1 MFLTKRG
8 KIAAYL
14 KTASP
19 SPFHD
24 LLTQWHSGQMRERLE
39 SLGLT
44 KLEFHIDWLPDYK
57 CIDIQGRSGKLYVNI
72 QIEPGAFTIA
82 VDPDEP
88 DEPMEFPLESAERF
102 YETVRSHI

>member
-19 SPFHD
+19 SPFAE
-24 LLTQWHSGQMRERLE
+24 LLAQWHTDQMRDRLE

-57 CIDIQGRSGKLYVNI
+57 CIDIQGRRDRMYVDI
-72 QIEPGAFTIA
+72 QIEPASFTIA
-82 VDPDEP
+82 MDEDEP
-88 DEPMEFPLESAERF
+88 DEPTEYALVSAEGF
-102 YETVRSHI
+102 YDTLRDTL

>member
-24 LLTQWHSGQMRERLE
+24 LLAQWHTGQMQERLE
-39 SLGLT
+39 AVFRNAAILPRLVRN
-44 KLEFHIDWLPDYK
+44 IDSPPLF
-57 CIDIQGRSGKLYVNI
+57 SGYH
-72 QIEPGAFTIA
+72 GF
-82 VDPDEP
+82 
-88 DEPMEFPLESAERF
+88 R
-102 YETVRSHI
+102 

>member
-19 SPFHD
+19 SPFHG
-24 LLTQWHSGQMRERLE
+24 LLEQWHAGQMRGRLE
-39 SLGLT
+39 SLRLR

-57 CIDIQGRSGKLYVNI
+57 CIDIQGRRDRMYVDI
-72 QIEPGAFTIA
+72 QIEPASFTIA
-82 VDPDEP
+82 MDEDEP
-88 DEPMEFPLESAERF
+88 DEHTEYALVSAEGYYDALR
-102 YETVRSHI
+102 VAL

>member
-19 SPFHD
+19 SPFHG
-24 LLTQWHSGQMRERLE
+24 LLEQWLAGQMRGRLE
-39 SLGLT
+39 SLRLR

-57 CIDIQGRSGKLYVNI
+57 CIDIQGHRDRMYVDI
-72 QIEPGAFTIA
+72 QIEPASFTIA
-82 VDPDEP
+82 MDEDEP
-88 DEPMEFPLESAERF
+88 DEPTEYALVSAEGF
-102 YETVRSHI
+102 YDTLRDTL

>member
-39 SLGLT
+39 TLGLT
-44 KLEFHIDWLPDYK
+44 KLEFHIDWHPDFK
-57 CIDIQGRSGKLYVNI
+57 CIDIQGRRDRLYVNI
-72 QIEPGAFTIA
+72 QIEPASFTIA
-82 VDPDEP
+82 MDEDEP
-88 DEPMEFPLESAERF
+88 DDPTEYALVSAECF
-102 YETVRSHI
+102 YDTLRKAL

>member
-19 SPFHD
+19 SPFAE
-24 LLTQWHSGQMRERLE
+24 LLEQWHTGQMRERLE
-39 SLGLT
+39 ATGLG

-57 CIDIQGRSGKLYVNI
+57 CIDIQGRRDRMYVNI
-72 QIEPGAFTIA
+72 QIEPASFTIA
-82 VDPDEP
+82 MDEDEP
-88 DEPMEFPLESAERF
+88 DDPTEHTLVSAEGF
-102 YETVRSHI
+102 YDALRDAL

>member
-19 SPFHD
+19 SPFTE
-24 LLTQWHSGQMRERLE
+24 LLAQWHTDQMRDRMEAM
-39 SLGLT
+39 GLR

-57 CIDIQGRSGKLYVNI
+57 CIDIQGRRDRTYVNI
-72 QIEPGAFTIA
+72 QIEPASFTIA
-82 VDPDEP
+82 VDENEP
-88 DEPMEFPLESAERF
+88 DEPTEYALMSAEGF
-102 YETVRSHI
+102 YDTLRDTL

>member
-24 LLTQWHSGQMRERLE
+24 LLVQWHTGQMRERLE
-39 SLGLT
+39 TLGLT

-57 CIDIQGRSGKLYVNI
+57 CIDIQGRRDRMYVDI
-72 QIEPGAFTIA
+72 QIELVSFSIA
-82 VDPDEP
+82 MDADEP
-88 DEPMEFPLESAERF
+88 DDPTEYALASAEGF
-102 YETVRSHI
+102 YDTLREAL

>member
-19 SPFHD
+19 SPFTE
-24 LLTQWHSGQMRERLE
+24 LLAQWHAGQMRNRLE
-39 SLGLT
+39 SLRLG

-57 CIDIQGRSGKLYVNI
+57 CIDIQGRRDRMYVDI
-72 QIEPGAFTIA
+72 QIEPASFTIA
-82 VDPDEP
+82 MDEDEP
-88 DEPMEFPLESAERF
+88 DDPTEYALLTAEGF
-102 YETVRSHI
+102 YDTLRDTL

>member
-14 KTASP
+14 NTASP

-39 SLGLT
+39 SLRLR

-57 CIDIQGRSGKLYVNI
+57 CIDIQGRRDRMYVDI
-72 QIEPGAFTIA
+72 QIEPASFTIA
-82 VDPDEP
+82 MDEDEP
-88 DEPMEFPLESAERF
+88 DEHTEYALVSAEGYYDALRD
-102 YETVRSHI
+102 TL

>member
-24 LLTQWHSGQMRERLE
+24 LLEQWHTGQMRVRLE
-39 SLGLT
+39 TLGFR
-44 KLEFHIDWLPDYK
+44 KMEFHID
-57 CIDIQGRSGKLYVNI
+57 
-72 QIEPGAFTIA
+72 
-82 VDPDEP
+82 
-88 DEPMEFPLESAERF
+88 
-102 YETVRSHI
+102 

>member
-19 SPFHD
+19 SPFHE
-24 LLTQWHSGQMRERLE
+24 LLVQWHAGQMRERLE
-39 SLGLT
+39 AMGLG

-57 CIDIQGRSGKLYVNI
+57 CINIQGRRDRMYVDI
-72 QIEPGAFTIA
+72 QIEPASFTIA
-82 VDPDEP
+82 MDEDEP
-88 DEPMEFPLESAERF
+88 DEHTEYALVSAEGYYDALRD
-102 YETVRSHI
+102 TL

>member
-19 SPFHD
+19 SPFTE
-24 LLTQWHSGQMRERLE
+24 LLEQWYSGQMRGRLE

-44 KLEFHIDWLPDYK
+44 KLELHIDWLPDYK
-57 CIDIQGRSGKLYVNI
+57 CIDIQGRRNRLYVDI
-72 QIEPGAFTIA
+72 QIEPSSFTIA
-82 VDPDEP
+82 MDEVEP
-88 DEPMEFPLESAERF
+88 DDPTEYALVSAEGF
-102 YETVRSHI
+102 YATLRDTL

>member
-24 LLTQWHSGQMRERLE
+24 LLAQWHAGQMQKRLE

-44 KLEFHIDWLPDYK
+44 KLEFHIDWLPGYK
-57 CIDIQGRSGKLYVNI
+57 CIDIQGRRDRLYVDI
-72 QIEPGAFTIA
+72 QIEPASFTIA
-82 VDPDEP
+82 MDEDEP
-88 DEPMEFPLESAERF
+88 DDPTEYALISAEGF
-102 YETVRSHI
+102 YDTLRDTL

>member
-19 SPFHD
+19 SPFHG

-39 SLGLT
+39 SLGLA
-44 KLEFHIDWLPDYK
+44 KLEFHIDWLPNYK
-57 CIDIQGRSGKLYVNI
+57 CIDIQGRRDRLYVDI
-72 QIEPGAFTIA
+72 QIEPASFTIA
-82 VDPDEP
+82 MDEDEP
-88 DEPMEFPLESAERF
+88 DEPNEYTLVSAEGF
-102 YETVRSHI
+102 YDILRKAL

>member
-19 SPFHD
+19 SPFTE
-24 LLTQWHSGQMRERLE
+24 LLAQWHAGQMRNRLE
-39 SLGLT
+39 SLRLA

-57 CIDIQGRSGKLYVNI
+57 CIDIQGRRDRMYVDI
-72 QIEPGAFTIA
+72 QIEPASFTIA
-82 VDPDEP
+82 MDEDEP
-88 DEPMEFPLESAERF
+88 DEPTEYALVSAEGF
-102 YETVRSHI
+102 YETLRDTL

>member
-19 SPFHD
+19 SPFAE
-24 LLTQWHSGQMRERLE
+24 LLEQWHTDQMRDRLE

-57 CIDIQGRSGKLYVNI
+57 CIDIQGHRDRMYVDI
-72 QIEPGAFTIA
+72 QIEPASFTIA
-82 VDPDEP
+82 MDEDEP
-88 DEPMEFPLESAERF
+88 DEPTEYALVSAEGF
-102 YETVRSHI
+102 YETLRDTL

>member
-19 SPFHD
+19 SPFAE
-24 LLTQWHSGQMRERLE
+24 LLAQWHTDQMRGRLE
-39 SLGLT
+39 SLGLG

-57 CIDIQGRSGKLYVNI
+57 CIDIQGRRNRMYVDI
-72 QIEPGAFTIA
+72 QIEPASFTIA
-82 VDPDEP
+82 MDEDEP
-88 DEPMEFPLESAERF
+88 DEPTEYALVSAEGF
-102 YETVRSHI
+102 YETLRDTL

>member
-19 SPFHD
+19 SPFAE
-24 LLTQWHSGQMRERLE
+24 LLAQWHTDQMRERME

-57 CIDIQGRSGKLYVNI
+57 CIDIQGRRDRLYVDI
-72 QIEPGAFTIA
+72 QIEPASFTIA
-82 VDPDEP
+82 MDEIEP
-88 DEPMEFPLESAERF
+88 DEPMEYALVSAEGF
-102 YETVRSHI
+102 YDTLRDTL

>member
-19 SPFHD
+19 SPFAE
-24 LLTQWHSGQMRERLE
+24 LLAQWHTDQMRERME

-57 CIDIQGRSGKLYVNI
+57 CIDIQGRRERMYVDI
-72 QIEPGAFTIA
+72 QIEPESFTIA
-82 VDPDEP
+82 MDEDEP
-88 DEPMEFPLESAERF
+88 DEPIEYALVSAEGF
-102 YETVRSHI
+102 YDTLRDAL

>member
-19 SPFHD
+19 SPFTH
-24 LLTQWHSGQMRERLE
+24 LLAQWPAGQMRDRLE
-39 SLGLT
+39 AMGLG

-57 CIDIQGRSGKLYVNI
+57 CIDIQGRRDRLYVDI
-72 QIEPGAFTIA
+72 QIEPASFTIA
-82 VDPDEP
+82 MDEDEP
-88 DEPMEFPLESAERF
+88 DDPNEYALVSAEGF
-102 YETVRSHI
+102 YDTLRVAL

>member
-24 LLTQWHSGQMRERLE
+24 LLAQWHAGQMQKRLE

-44 KLEFHIDWLPDYK
+44 KLEFHIDWLPDCK
-57 CIDIQGRSGKLYVNI
+57 CIDIQGRRDRLYVDI
-72 QIEPGAFTIA
+72 QIEPASFTIA
-82 VDPDEP
+82 MDEDEP
-88 DEPMEFPLESAERF
+88 DDPTEYALVSAEGF
-102 YETVRSHI
+102 YDTLREAM

>member
-19 SPFHD
+19 SPFTE
-24 LLTQWHSGQMRERLE
+24 LVAQWHAGQMRECLE
-39 SLGLT
+39 TLGLR

-57 CIDIQGRSGKLYVNI
+57 CIDIQGRRDRLYVNI
-72 QIEPGAFTIA
+72 QIEPASFTIA
-82 VDPDEP
+82 MDENEP
-88 DEPMEFPLESAERF
+88 DDPTEYALVSAECF
-102 YETVRSHI
+102 YDTLREAL

>member
-19 SPFHD
+19 SPFAE
-24 LLTQWHSGQMRERLE
+24 LLAQWHTGQMRDHLE
-39 SLGLT
+39 SLGLS

-57 CIDIQGRSGKLYVNI
+57 CIDIQGRRDRMYVDI
-72 QIEPGAFTIA
+72 QIEPASFTIA
-82 VDPDEP
+82 MDEDEP
-88 DEPMEFPLESAERF
+88 DDPTEYALVSAEGF
-102 YETVRSHI
+102 YDTLRDTL

>member
-19 SPFHD
+19 SPFTE
-24 LLTQWHSGQMRERLE
+24 LLAQWHAGQMRERLE
-39 SLGLT
+39 NMGLG

-57 CIDIQGRSGKLYVNI
+57 CIDIQGRRDRIYVNI
-72 QIEPGAFTIA
+72 QIEPASFTIA
-82 VDPDEP
+82 MDEDEP
-88 DEPMEFPLESAERF
+88 DEHMEYALVSAEGLYDALRD
-102 YETVRSHI
+102 TL

>member
-19 SPFHD
+19 SPFHG
-24 LLTQWHSGQMRERLE
+24 LLEQWHAGQMRGRLE
-39 SLGLT
+39 SLRLR

-57 CIDIQGRSGKLYVNI
+57 CIDIQGHRDRMYVDI
-72 QIEPGAFTIA
+72 QIEPASFTIA
-82 VDPDEP
+82 MDEDEP
-88 DEPMEFPLESAERF
+88 DEHTEYALVSAEGYYDALRD
-102 YETVRSHI
+102 TL